1 MGKRIE
7 ERHNFA
13 YLCKR
18 CWVVCK
24 REQFNQRMSMFNFK
38 CAYCGGLFEQI
49 DHVKS
54 ISKNGPHCLSNL
66 RPACQCCNNKK
77 SNKDAKQWLLSVKAK
92 I

>member
-1 MGKRIE
+1 
-7 ERHNFA
+7 
-13 YLCKR
+13 
-18 CWVVCK
+18 
-24 REQFNQRMSMFNFK
+24 MSMFNFK